1 MTIEVA
7 TSSQFLV
14 AQSAMPRQ
22 MRAFTHCSSGSAHRA
37 ANRGFVM
44 ATDDRRAAASRRSG
58 KDRRSGIDTRT
69 DHDKAMLGER
79 RSGRDRRAGI
89 DRRESKPQPARRI
102 GRD

>member
-22 MRAFTHCSSGSAHRA
+22 MRAFTHCSSGSVHRA

-44 ATDDRRAAASRRSG
+44 AADDRRAAASRRSG

-69 DHDKAMLGER
+69 DRDKAMLGER

-89 DRRESKPQPARRI
+89 DRRASEPQPARRI